1 MDVQDVMKQLEAAGS
16 EQTRKTY
23 RRHGVVGEMYGVS
36 YAVLNALKKKI
47 KKDNE
52 LAKAL
57 WASGIHDAR
66 VLATMIADPVQLD
79 EATLAAWA
87 CDARDKALTGAY
99 AGLAA
104 ATPIA
109 RRCVENWTDSE
120 DEYQSSMGW
129 QILSHLA
136 ANDAGLPDTF
146 FLPYLETI
154 RRDIHT
160 RQNNVRSSMNNTLI
174 GIGVRNAALEE
185 KALEVAG
192 HIGKV
197 EVDHGDTACKT
208 PDAADYI
215 RKTLAHR
222 RERAAKATAA

>member
-1 MDVQDVMKQLEAAGS
+1 MDVQDVLKELEMAGS

-23 RRHGVVGEMYGVS
+23 RRHGIVGEMYGVS
-36 YAVLNALKKKI
+36 YAVLNTLKKKI
-47 KKDNE
+47 KKDNA

-57 WASGIHDAR
+57 WTSGNHDAR
-66 VLATMIADPVQLD
+66 ILAMMIADPVGLD
-79 EATLAAWA
+79 ESTLAAWA
-87 CDARDKALTGAY
+87 CDVRYPALAGAY

-109 RRCVENWTDSE
+109 HRCVEAWTNSD
-120 DEYQSSMGW
+120 DEFQSSTGW

-136 ANDAGLPDTF
+136 ANDASLPDTF

-160 RQNNVRSSMNNTLI
+160 RKNRVRHSMNGTLI
-174 GIGVRNAALEE
+174 GIGVRNAALLV

-197 EVDHGDTACKT
+197 EVDHGDTDCKT
-208 PDAADYI
+208 PDAAGYI
-215 RKTLAHR
+215 CKTVAHR
-222 RERAAKATAA
+222 QERAAKATAA